1 MGKGTQVW
9 PTVPIP
15 ISRHFLPLVAPAT
28 DPAGALTLSSGPW
41 PPPGCSL
48 PPGIRREQ
56 CSQGTALC
64 IARKSS
70 RFQGN
75 LQPPPPPMLSM
86 RPGHLSYFTVLHCV
100 LGGPVSRTMPTRLC
114 ITRTTLS
121 GPLAIQEVYV
131 VRSRKSYKDSF
142 PQYFAK
148 VCCSLHTT
156 DKLWTP

>member
-15 ISRHFLPLVAPAT
+15 ISRHFHPLVAPVTA
-28 DPAGALTLSSGPW
+28 PARASTLSSGPW
-41 PPPGCSL
+41 PPLGCSL
-48 PPGIRREQ
+48 PPGHPEGAVQPGHGSVYSPER
-56 CSQGTALC
+56 
-64 IARKSS
+64 
-70 RFQGN
+70 
-75 LQPPPPPMLSM
+75 LQISGEPPTPPPRPVLSM

-121 GPLAIQEVYV
+121 SPLAIQAVYV
-131 VRSRKSYKDSF
+131 ISRKSYKDSF
-142 PQYFAK
+142 PQYFSK
-148 VCCSLHTT
+148 VCCSLHTM